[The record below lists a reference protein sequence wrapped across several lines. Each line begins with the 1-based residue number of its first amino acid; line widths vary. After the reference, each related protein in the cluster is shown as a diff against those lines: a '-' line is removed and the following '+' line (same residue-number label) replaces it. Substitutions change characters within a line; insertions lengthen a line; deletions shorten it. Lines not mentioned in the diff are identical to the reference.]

1 MHNAKLHNL
10 CFSLI
15 VTGVMKWRR
24 FRWTGSVQ
32 STSHGRDEKF
42 IKILVEK
49 SERKGL
55 LRNVM

>member
-1 MHNAKLHNL
+1 
-10 CFSLI
+10 
-15 VTGVMKWRR
+15 MKWRR